1 MQNKKLP
8 KDPHRW
14 VMLPGNVFVWAEFGP
29 PVPVSLP
36 RHFEKVR
43 GCGIKMVKKSDRIV
57 LCVAWLGLLVTVL
70 SSKKQKSKEDCTT
83 PY

>member
-1 MQNKKLP
+1 MQSKKLP

-14 VMLPGNVFVWAEFGP
+14 VMLLGNVFVWAEFGP

-43 GCGIKMVKKSDRIV
+43 GLGIKNWLKSQIV
-57 LCVAWLGLLVTVL
+57 MFTVGLLASVPV
-70 SSKKQKSKEDCTT
+70 SSPHRSAKKD
-83 PY
+83 

>member
-14 VMLPGNVFVWAEFGP
+14 VMLPRNVFVWAEFGP

-43 GCGIKMVKKSDRIV
+43 GRGIKMVKSQIV
-57 LCVAWLGLLVTVL
+57 
-70 SSKKQKSKEDCTT
+70 
-83 PY
+83 